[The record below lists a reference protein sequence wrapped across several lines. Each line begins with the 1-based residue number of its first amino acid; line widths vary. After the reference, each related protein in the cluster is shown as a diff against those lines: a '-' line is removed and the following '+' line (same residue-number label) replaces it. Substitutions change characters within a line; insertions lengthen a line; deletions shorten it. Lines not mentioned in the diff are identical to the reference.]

1 MAQVIGDRIR
11 ALREERGLSRSRLAV
26 GSGLTRSQIS
36 RVEKDQR
43 PGVQA
48 VAVGRLAAA
57 LHTTSDYLLGLTA
70 DPTPPPPADWRTDPA
85 HVVRLRR
92 LVERI
97 VRLPRDQQDRAMDAV
112 LTLLEVSDA
121 ANGQGIDVESGPG
134 AQAGLI
140 K

>member
-1 MAQVIGDRIR
+1 MAQVIGARIR
-11 ALREERGLSRSRLAV
+11 ALREERGLSQSHLAV
-26 GSGLTRSQIS
+26 RSGLTRSQIG

-70 DPTPPPPADWRTDPA
+70 DPTPPPLADWRTDPA
-85 HVVRLRR
+85 HLVRLRR

-97 VRLPRDQQDRAMDAV
+97 VRLPRDQQDRVMDAV

-121 ANGQGIDVESGPG
+121 ANGQGIAMESRPG
-134 AQAGLI
+134 ALP
-140 K
+140 